1 MALSDTQL
9 RQLKAKL
16 DPRHV
21 KTRKAEG
28 IDLHYVEGWHAVS
41 EANRIFGFD
50 AWDRR
55 TLLNTCVFSGTSG
68 GSFVAVYT
76 AKVRISVRAGD
87 VTIVRDGSGSGEG
100 KGATRGQAHDLAL
113 KAAETDATK
122 RALSTFGNPFGLAL
136 YDPERAGV
144 RKTRRRETPELATS
158 WTLQS
163 PSGEPEATFDNPSE
177 FAAALQKAMGEA
189 ADMET
194 LFVLW
199 EQNVDAVRSLSRT
212 LRQEH
217 LPKSGI
223 APQLVRHLKR
233 CAVDLAAPRNVG
245 SGNSQ
250 PATVTS
256 NGASGASRPKVDKS
270 VLTNSEPKRIRCK
283 EHLRFVATQPCI
295 ICGRQPSHAHHL
307 RHAQSRGVG
316 LKVSDEFTVPLCAIH
331 HNEVHRVGREEAW
344 WRERSIEPMGIAQS
358 LWQQSLRSHSF
369 SLEAAAAPT
378 SKDDQNVDLASEARQ
393 S

>member
-16 DPRHV
+16 DPKHI
-21 KTRKAEG
+21 KTRRADG
-28 IDLHYVEGWHAVS
+28 VDLHYVEGWHAVS

-68 GSFVAVYT
+68 GSFVSVYA

-87 VTIVRDGSGSGEG
+87 VTITRDGSGSGEG
-100 KGATRGQAHDLAL
+100 KAPTRGQAHDFAL

-122 RALSTFGNPFGLAL
+122 RALSTFGNSFGLAL
-136 YDPERAGV
+136 YDPEQAGV
-144 RKTRRRETPELATS
+144 RKTRKPEAPELTTS
-158 WTLQS
+158 WTLWS
-163 PSGEPEATFDNPSE
+163 PSGEAGTAFEKPSE
-177 FAAALQKAMGEA
+177 FAAALQKAMSEA
-189 ADMET
+189 ADMEA
-194 LFVLW
+194 LFMLW

-212 LRQEH
+212 LRQDH

-223 APQLVRHLKR
+223 APQLVAHLKR
-233 CAVDLAAPRNVG
+233 CAVDLATPREGG

-250 PATVTS
+250 PEMSSS
-256 NGASGASRPKVDKS
+256 NEANRASRPKVDKS
-270 VLTNSEPKRIRCK
+270 VLTISEPKRVRCK
-283 EHLRFVATQPCI
+283 EHLRFVARRPCV

-307 RHAQSRGVG
+307 RHAQGRGVG

-331 HNEVHRVGREEAW
+331 HNEVHRVGREENW
-344 WRERSIEPMGIAQS
+344 WRERNIEPMGIAQS

-369 SLEAAAAPT
+369 SSQTAAAPA
-378 SKDDQNVDLASEARQ
+378 SKSDQRANLASDGQ
-393 S
+393 QL

>member
-1 MALSDTQL
+1 MALSDTQIS
-9 RQLKAKL
+9 QLKAKL
-16 DPRHV
+16 DPKHIR
-21 KTRKAEG
+21 TRTADGAE
-28 IDLHYVEGWHAVS
+28 LSYVEGWHAVS

-50 AWDRR
+50 GWDRR

-68 GSFVAVYT
+68 GNFVAAYT

-100 KGATRGQAHDLAL
+100 KAATRGQAHDFAL

-136 YDPERAGV
+136 YDPAQAGV
-144 RKTRRRETPELATS
+144 RKTRKRETPEPATS
-158 WTLQS
+158 WTLRS
-163 PSGEPEATFDNPSE
+163 PSGEAEATFEQPSE
-177 FAAALQKAMGEA
+177 FAEGLQKAMSAA
-189 ADMET
+189 ADMEA
-194 LFVLW
+194 LFALW

-233 CAVDLAAPRNVG
+233 CAVDLAAPRDGG
-245 SGNSQ
+245 SGN
-250 PATVTS
+250 PGPETS
-256 NGASGASRPKVDKS
+256 TTNGTNGAPRPKVDKS
-270 VLTNSEPKRIRCK
+270 VLTISEPKRIRCK
-283 EHLRFVATQPCI
+283 EHLRLVATQPCV

-307 RHAQSRGVG
+307 RHAQGRGVG

-331 HNEVHRVGREEAW
+331 HNDVHRVGREETW
-344 WRERSIEPMGIAQS
+344 WRERNIEPMGIARS
-358 LWQQSLRSHSF
+358 LWRQSVRSQSF
-369 SLEAAAAPT
+369 SLQAAASPV
-378 SKDDQNVDLASEARQ
+378 SKVDQKIDLEEHS
-393 S
+393 